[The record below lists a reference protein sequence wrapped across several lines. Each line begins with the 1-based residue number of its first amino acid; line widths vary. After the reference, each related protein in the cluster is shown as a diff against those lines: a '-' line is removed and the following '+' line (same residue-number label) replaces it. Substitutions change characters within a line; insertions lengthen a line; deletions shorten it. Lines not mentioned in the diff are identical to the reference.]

1 MVRVWRARPKV
12 PVLGGVQLPPNSMTV
27 QVNYEKTLWQMNY
40 EKTLWLTL
48 HSQYKYVA

>member
-12 PVLGGVQLPPNSMTV
+12 PVLGGVQLPPNSTV